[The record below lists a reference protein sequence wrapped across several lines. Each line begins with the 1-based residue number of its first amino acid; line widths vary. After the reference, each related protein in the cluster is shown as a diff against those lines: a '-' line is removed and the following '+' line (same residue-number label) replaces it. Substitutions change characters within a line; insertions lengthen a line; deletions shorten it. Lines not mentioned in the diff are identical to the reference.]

1 MERTRIVRKREVK
14 DAAATAGKRLSDL
27 MKEQARLLEAEL
39 AQPFLDREVLVVRR
53 TSDGSH
59 HTILARVIGVSV
71 SYTGFRLVGEYLD
84 PRSGLT
90 VETPI
95 LIDEVTT

>member
-14 DAAATAGKRLSDL
+14 DAAAAAGKRLSDL
-27 MKEQARLLEAEL
+27 VKEQTRVLEAEL
-39 AQPFLDREVLVVRR
+39 AKPFLDREVLVARR
-53 TSDGSH
+53 ASDGSH

-71 SYTGFRLVGEYLD
+71 SYTGFRLVGEYID
-84 PRSGLT
+84 PVTGLP

-95 LIDEVTT
+95 MIDEVTT